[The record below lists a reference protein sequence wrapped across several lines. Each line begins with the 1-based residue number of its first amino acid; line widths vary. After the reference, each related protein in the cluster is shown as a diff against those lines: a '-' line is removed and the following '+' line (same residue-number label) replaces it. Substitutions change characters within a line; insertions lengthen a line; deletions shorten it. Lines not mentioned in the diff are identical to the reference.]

1 MNKSKKTRS
10 SRVQSEKK
18 TNVTS
23 VRLTDEQQMKI
34 QELAKS
40 NNMSVSSYLI
50 YKALEDEK
58 PSNNEK
64 PCTPNYLVRTQNI
77 INMVYY
83 IAMKYEPD
91 MAEALQEEEDQ
102 LWQESL

>member
-10 SRVQSEKK
+10 SKVKSEKK

-23 VRLTDEQQMKI
+23 VRLTDEQQIKI
-34 QELAKS
+34 QKLAKS

-58 PSNNEK
+58 P
-64 PCTPNYLVRTQNI
+64 CTPNHLVRTQNI
-77 INMVYY
+77 INMVYG

-91 MAEALQEEEDQ
+91 MAEALQAEEDK
-102 LWQESL
+102 LWQELL